1 MIYINLGFP
10 KTSSTNIQKNF
21 YPKIKS
27 INYIGRYYHKKN
39 LKIFNQLNDYIED
52 RKNFSGKSLH
62 NLKHKFKKLMKK
74 NRINLLSNENWII
87 PYQKNNN
94 TDKIEIVSQFQKLQ
108 RLKQFFDDIRIDYK
122 IFVINRNKSILIK
135 SLFATLQERII
146 KLFGYKNIE
155 FNNFINKFE
164 QKDRDY
170 ENIKLFFDIINLNK
184 IEKILQKKIKIFDY
198 DLIKNEP
205 EKFLF
210 QLSSYMKIK
219 IDVSL
224 ITNLQTK
231 TRVSKLTNGDYI
243 VKKPNLFF
251 KIVKTITPKT
261 IKKILKK
268 SDFYHKTSNIFNKNL
283 AVSYND
289 KKLDNFLNKIFKK

>member
-10 KTSSTNIQKNF
+10 KTSSTNVQKNF
-21 YPKIKS
+21 YPKIKN

-39 LKIFNQLNDYIED
+39 LKIFNQLNDYIEN
-52 RKNFSGKSLH
+52 RKYFSRKSLL
-62 NLKHKFKKLMKK
+62 NLKHEFIKLVKK

-94 TDKIEIVSQFQKLQ
+94 TGKIEIVSQFKKLQ
-108 RLKQFFDDIRIDYK
+108 RLKKFFDDIKTDYK
-122 IFVINRNKSILIK
+122 IFIIYRNKSTLIK

-155 FNNFINKFE
+155 FENFINKFQ
-164 QKDRDY
+164 QKDSDH

-184 IEKILQKKIKIFDY
+184 IEKTLQKKIKIFNY
-198 DLIKNEP
+198 DLIKNDP

-224 ITNLQTK
+224 IANLQTK
-231 TRVSKLTNGDYI
+231 TRVSKSKNGDYL
-243 VKKPNLFF
+243 VKRPNLFF
-251 KIVKTITPKT
+251 TLIKTITPKT
-261 IKKILKK
+261 LKKILKK
-268 SDFYHKTSNIFNKNL
+268 RNLYHKTSNIFTKNIT
-283 AVSYND
+283 VSYND
-289 KKLDNFLNKIFKK
+289 KKLNNFLNKILKK